1 MGRPRLENEAS
12 EARLIDSSVHL
23 SDMDSSHGSYGP
35 ADPHGGLS
43 GLPEHIDQP
52 HQDRRAWHKISC
64 LGATALVLGTV
75 VQLGAVG
82 VLLFI
87 WIEASRATSDEQT
100 TPSWSNMAFSVWT
113 TRVVTICTA
122 AMRVAIASQ
131 AAVSMAMVAALF
143 LESAGS
149 SAFDLAALSLF
160 RATSPSPLSL
170 LGHLRFHQASASL
183 YSVLVLLT
191 ASLAV
196 VSQFTSTIL
205 LSDFATANITRVFE
219 ATDVPYVS
227 SVYSGSSYFMASAP
241 AAYWR
246 FAEHS
251 GPPIREEAFVD
262 TGPSIRAAI
271 PWSDESRRL
280 RLQSYDGPAVV
291 FDTRSFCVRPNLAN
305 VTIPQPNA
313 RLPHLMGNITLDN
326 AFLPIRR
333 CNDRSF
339 ECTQD
344 YDQSSPWVVPFAC
357 AIGATQYTT
366 VFGNLGST
374 SICDV
379 DIRHQPTLPSWLPAA
394 NHTYTRAF
402 GVMVSHEFDNF
413 AEFEEPDYENLVL
426 GDRGAWKTLANPDGR
441 GVFSFSLCFSKQG
454 LLPSNVTISGSPAVA
469 EPEVGF
475 VPNPGGGV
483 MRSEGSMDPVGAMDT
498 LAVRRYLG
506 VTDEGLSLRARGLL
520 ELDASRPQRNDTDS
534 MMDGF
539 RLGSNT
545 TLLIG
550 SFTNFIDETPNMA
563 HERTAAVIH
572 DVLRTTDNP
581 AYAVQALATQS
592 YLMQYYDRAF
602 AFDTAGPATYARVES
617 VLIPV
622 RRSGLYGT
630 LAVVVLHLAVVA
642 TVVSLFLARTRV
654 SLLGNYWQAVAQV
667 VSNDTEPLL
676 RRADGLRDTEV
687 EALIARDLMARGVV
701 RERKNGRREF
711 GVW

>member
-1 MGRPRLENEAS
+1 MGRPRLENTAS
-12 EARLIDSSVHL
+12 EARLIDSPVHL
-23 SDMDSSHGSYGP
+23 SDLDGSHGSHGLG
-35 ADPHGGLS
+35 DPHAGVPGLA
-43 GLPEHIDQP
+43 GHIDRP
-52 HQDRRAWHKISC
+52 HTERRAWHKISS
-64 LGATALVLGTV
+64 LGAAALVLGTA

-87 WIEASRATSDEQT
+87 WLEASRASRHEPT
-100 TPSWSNMAFSVWT
+100 TPSWSSMVFSGWT

-122 AMRVAIASQ
+122 AIRVAIASQ
-131 AAVSMAMVAALF
+131 AALGMAMVAALF

-170 LGHLRFHQASASL
+170 LGHLRFNHASASL

-191 ASLAV
+191 ALLAV

-205 LSDFATANITRVFE
+205 LSDFATANITRTFAGE
-219 ATDVPYVS
+219 VPYVS
-227 SVYSGSSYFMASAP
+227 SIYSSSSYFMASAP

-251 GPPIREEAFVD
+251 DPPLRAEAFVD
-262 TGPSIRAAI
+262 TGPSIRAAV
-271 PWSDESRRL
+271 PWPDESGRL
-280 RLQSYDGPAVV
+280 RLQSYDGPTVV

-305 VTIPQPNA
+305 ATVPDPFA
-313 RLPHLMGNITLDN
+313 FLPHLTGNITLDN
-326 AFLPIRR
+326 AFLPIKR
-333 CNDRSF
+333 CKDRSF
-339 ECTQD
+339 ECTED
-344 YDQSSPWVVPFAC
+344 YDRSSPWVVPLAC
-357 AIGATQYTT
+357 ALGATQYMTT
-366 VFGNLGST
+366 FGSLGST

-379 DIRHQPTLPSWLPAA
+379 EVWHQPVLPSWLPAGVNA
-394 NHTYTRAF
+394 YNRAF
-402 GVMVSHEFDNF
+402 GVVVSHQFDNF
-413 AEFEEPDYENLVL
+413 DEYEEPDYENLVL

-441 GVFSFSLCFSKQG
+441 AVFSVSLCFSKQG
-454 LLPSNVTISGSPAVA
+454 LLPSNVTISGLPALA

-475 VPNPGGGV
+475 VPSPGGGV
-483 MRSEGSMDPVGAMDT
+483 MRPDGTRDPVGAMDT

-506 VTDEGLSLRARGLL
+506 VTDEGLSLPARGLL
-520 ELDASRPQRNDTDS
+520 ALDTSRPLRNDTDT

-539 RLGSNT
+539 RLGSNS

-550 SFTNFIDETPNMA
+550 SFNNLIDDTPNMA

-581 AYAVQALATQS
+581 AYAIQALATQS

-602 AFDTAGPATYARVES
+602 AFDTAGPAAYARVES

-622 RRSGLYGT
+622 RRAGLYGI
-630 LAVVVLHLAVVA
+630 LAVVALHLAVVA
-642 TVVSLFLARTRV
+642 AVVALFLARTRA

-667 VSNDTEPLL
+667 VSSDTEPLL
-676 RRADGLRDTEV
+676 RRADGLRDSEV
-687 EALIARDLMARGVV
+687 EALIARELMAKGVV
-701 RERKNGRREF
+701 RERHNGRREF
-711 GVW
+711 GVR